1 MAACHCS
8 EAGAADA
15 NGVFGPVWCG
25 FLHGPFGFRFI
36 LRISQGL
43 MGNEERSLQQIHSTG
58 LYDIGTGVPI
68 GPDGMIGKSVSSQM
82 AN

>member
-1 MAACHCS
+1 MPVAS
-8 EAGAADA
+8 FVLS
-15 NGVFGPVWCG
+15 GVAFCMVH
-25 FLHGPFGFRFI
+25 LDFRFI

-68 GPDGMIGKSVSSQM
+68 GPDGMIGKSISSQM